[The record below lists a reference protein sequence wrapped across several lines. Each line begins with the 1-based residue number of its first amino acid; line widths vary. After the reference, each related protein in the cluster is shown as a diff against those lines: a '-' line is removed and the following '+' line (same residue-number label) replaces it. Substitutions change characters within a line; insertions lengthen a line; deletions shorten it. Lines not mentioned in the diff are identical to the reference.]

1 TFVPPPGYQPIYSPS
16 IPYLGPICGG
26 LRPGMSI
33 YIQGAVPEGITRFH
47 INLQCGEFEGAD
59 IAFHFNPR
67 FDFWDKVVFNTFREG
82 VWEGE
87 EKIKKMPF
95 KRGEHFEMVIVVNS
109 EGYQVNVN
117 GKEFYFYQHRIPVER
132 VCALEIGGDVCIQ
145 TINVI
150 GGGFPAGMGVS
161 NTGGYPAGMGAGYPS
176 GGMGG
181 GGMGYPGENLPVMG
195 MQPIYNPTV
204 PYSNMIP
211 GGMSGKRTIVVRGMV
226 PYGAQRFAVNF
237 VVGFSRDIAF
247 HLNPRI
253 REGLVIRNSRIG
265 GLWGQEEIEIG
276 INPFMEGQYF
286 DLSIRCG
293 HRRFK
298 IFVNGQHLCD
308 FFHRF
313 EAFTQVDMLEIEGD
327 VQISYIHF

>member
-1 TFVPPPGYQPIYSPS
+1 MDNNRHFLFKSNINLEEMDNMT
-16 IPYLGPICGG
+16 
-26 LRPGMSI
+26 LRPFIIM
-33 YIQGAVPEGITRFH
+33 FH

-150 GGGFPAGMGVS
+150 GGFTGGMG
-161 NTGGYPAGMGAGYPS
+161 GGYPAGMGAGYPS